1 MITRG
6 FGSRNFVPL
15 PPKRVIMSTSEIVIL
30 IAVIL
35 VYFGWALFNGF
46 LAKQRNHSFTAWFG
60 ISLCILP
67 PFAMIAVLIYCK
79 PDNNHLI
86 P

>member
-1 MITRG
+1 MTA
-6 FGSRNFVPL
+6 
-15 PPKRVIMSTSEIVIL
+15 TEISIL
-30 IAVIL
+30 VAVIV

-46 LAKQRNHSFTAWFG
+46 LAKLRNHSFAAWFG
-60 ISLCILP
+60 ISLCIMP
-67 PFAMIAVLIYCK
+67 PFAMIALLVLCK

>member
-1 MITRG
+1 
-6 FGSRNFVPL
+6 
-15 PPKRVIMSTSEIVIL
+15 MSTSDIVFL
-30 IAVIL
+30 VAVIL

-46 LAKQRNHSFTAWFG
+46 LANQRNHSFWVWFG
-60 ISLCILP
+60 ISLGILP